1 MELAKNIFFNTDKL
15 IENTKVKISYTGKF
29 FQDASEEDN
38 SLAKNNLQDIIS
50 EIYTQTNDEIM
61 TSKEAGNIIIDAYKK
76 VINGITSE
84 LDIEWL
90 KDVRYVISKNRMN
103 IYSLKLMLEILD
115 KTSDKTLQ
123 ELTKNRTADDI
134 WRIFGRMIKNPN
146 FKRLQQSEM

>member
-84 LDIEWL
+84 LDIE
-90 KDVRYVISKNRMN
+90 S
-103 IYSLKLMLEILD
+103 
-115 KTSDKTLQ
+115 SDKTTNL
-123 ELTKNRTADDI
+123 I
-134 WRIFGRMIKNPN
+134 
-146 FKRLQQSEM
+146 S